1 MTVRVSGLMST
12 SEEDSEEGEIE
23 LWLREMNDRE
33 RRSGMILGIALTM
46 GVVLTVAVL
55 GLIAYEVW
63 G

>member
-1 MTVRVSGLMST
+1 MST
-12 SEEDSEEGEIE
+12 NGDESEEGEIE
-23 LWLREMNDRE
+23 LWLRELNDRE
-33 RRSGMILGIALTM
+33 RRSGMILGIAITM